1 MYLKKV
7 LTVISIIILIF
18 PYAVVHAAVNE
29 IEDVVVGS
37 MFLDKKSEETVHFSN
52 KNELFYSKCK
62 DEELIISKLSNITN
76 IYRRSS
82 EIMKKYKN

>member
-29 IEDVVVGS
+29 IEDVVGARMLYAHTEVDIVAEYVS
-37 MFLDKKSEETVHFSN
+37 YLVAAQKQ
-52 KNELFYSKCK
+52 NEGF
-62 DEELIISKLSNITN
+62 
-76 IYRRSS
+76 
-82 EIMKKYKN
+82 